1 MTEYALNELAEWIE
15 DGNIRDTWEHEDY
28 EDVKVYQSK
37 SLDIIYVR
45 SDAEGNPIEA
55 WME

>member
-37 SLDIIYVR
+37 SLDIICVR
-45 SDAEGNPIEA
+45 SDAECNPIEA